1 MKQLLFFIGFIVLLL
16 LVFFLPYDWWQKP
29 PDKQPDKFIGK
40 IMPFLRISIRNIVLR
55 AMFLV
60 FTFFVY
66 LYSVI
71 WVPFFVGIV
80 ITGAILHALFL
91 RLRGQNAEPVSGL
104 ILLLIVGSI
113 FVVGIIAP
121 LRLAPIAGY
130 YVLGRPAGN
139 IWEALTVGKGWTTI
153 DNAIG
158 LCGIF
163 GVASWLMVDA
173 IWRSRQARQ
182 VENLAASRI
191 GALAIGLVEVNGTVR
206 PVSGPGQGPAVELS
220 YSMFNY
226 LKPSQR
232 IERFLLEDKTGS
244 VLVDAT
250 SCRVRAGWISEIAA
264 VFGVREIV
272 LRRRTERDEFTDA
285 VRKTLAYGDRVYVI
299 GNAERDQSGSLVIR
313 PATRPGWNEVLWK
326 TLFGAVN
333 PPGGRDI
340 HDVFFITDGNESIAK
355 KHILKGFRIVL
366 LWGLIWIISSV
377 TVIWTAQQPWR
388 QEFPPDSWRSVYWRG
403 PEPGSG
409 DGIDYS
415 RDMRFFRFEKYV
427 KGLTSTS
434 YDAIPALIEAIGYEN
449 TRFREP
455 ATQALLRMLPA
466 AREQAVEAIPH
477 LTENLRDRR
486 AQVIQL
492 SIIALGYFGPH
503 AKSAVPALIEQ
514 LRRTEKTNT
523 YEVTP
528 DI

>member
-1 MKQLLFFIGFIVLLL
+1 
-16 LVFFLPYDWWQKP
+16 
-29 PDKQPDKFIGK
+29 
-40 IMPFLRISIRNIVLR
+40 
-55 AMFLV
+55 
-60 FTFFVY
+60 
-66 LYSVI
+66 
-71 WVPFFVGIV
+71 
-80 ITGAILHALFL
+80 
-91 RLRGQNAEPVSGL
+91 
-104 ILLLIVGSI
+104 
-113 FVVGIIAP
+113 
-121 LRLAPIAGY
+121 
-130 YVLGRPAGN
+130 
-139 IWEALTVGKGWTTI
+139 
-153 DNAIG
+153 
-158 LCGIF
+158 
-163 GVASWLMVDA
+163 MVDA

-355 KHILKGFRIVL
+355 KHITHLDNLFGN
-366 LWGLIWIISSV
+366 GHM
-377 TVIWTAQQPWR
+377 
-388 QEFPPDSWRSVYWRG
+388 
-403 PEPGSG
+403 
-409 DGIDYS
+409 DG
-415 RDMRFFRFEKYV
+415 
-427 KGLTSTS
+427 
-434 YDAIPALIEAIGYEN
+434 
-449 TRFREP
+449 
-455 ATQALLRMLPA
+455 A
-466 AREQAVEAIPH
+466 AAVEAGISTRF
-477 LTENLRDRR
+477 LAERVLAR
-486 AQVIQL
+486 
-492 SIIALGYFGPH
+492 S
-503 AKSAVPALIEQ
+503 
-514 LRRTEKTNT
+514 
-523 YEVTP
+523 
-528 DI
+528 